1 MFRVTRVLI
10 ASVAMLGA
18 CAASA
23 HAAFFSL
30 PRMLKAHAE
39 RVAYNAP
46 TLPPMAHTRFCLQY
60 PADCEIRRT
69 FRYPN
74 ISLTQA
80 RWNDLVEVN
89 RDVNRSIVPQRNL
102 GGVMT
107 EEWLVSPRAGDCN
120 DYAVT
125 KRHQLLARGW
135 PSRVLILSEVVTTWG
150 EHHLVLVVRV
160 TDGDLVLDSLAQ
172 DIRPVALARYR
183 WVRAQSP
190 ENPKFWSTVS
200 ISASAAAAMPVRT
213 ESRIAQLQLRHRA
226 ALALRKSDA
235 RDCCGTDTDGH
246 AEHTGVAEHEEQE

>member
-1 MFRVTRVLI
+1 MFSVTRVLI
-10 ASVAMLGA
+10 ASVAMVGA

-30 PRMLKAHAE
+30 PRMLKTHAE
-39 RVAYNAP
+39 RVAHNVP
-46 TLPPMAHTRFCLQY
+46 VLPPMAHTRFCLQY

-69 FRYPN
+69 FRQRN
-74 ISLTQA
+74 IALTQA
-80 RWNDLVEVN
+80 RWNDLLDVN

-135 PSRVLILSEVVTTWG
+135 PSRTLILSEVVTTWG

-160 TDGDLVLDSLAQ
+160 QEGDFVLDSLAQ

-190 ENPKFWSTVS
+190 ENPKFWSTVR
-200 ISASAAAAMPVRT
+200 ISTSAAAAVPVRT
-213 ESRIAQLQLRHRA
+213 ESRVAQLQLRYRA

-235 RDCCGTDTDGH
+235 DDCCGADTDGH
-246 AEHTGVAEHEEQE
+246 AEHAAVAEYDEQE